1 MVPWSHLGDAG
12 FLSFSRKYQDA
23 SAPFPPRC
31 AAKQNRGFPPLV
43 SRVSVRLRT
52 PPRLQLAAQRA
63 TNLRLRDAA
72 SRPQFGFRRDAS
84 CIVFYGEAKGQSA
97 RKKSRRTIP
106 SQRYAQPQCCLCGS
120 RRKLKFNGS
129 QKPRQPL
136 HRPRVALRFTSL
148 SQRVRS
154 ESSARLLS
162 AYTRAGQLSFGISSL
177 TACGAFCLSETQIEF
192 DFVRPRLPFRVE
204 GGSRSA
210 HDTGFSA
217 LSSHLLEEPRDR
229 EILWENA
236 RVTPALRESLSAHL
250 SACRAALTVS
260 RRLFGSGRPAS
271 NPGDRHLKNIFL
283 VDSRW
288 LETAAATERREQ
300 RRCMSGWCERVG
312 PSGADVG
319 VSSWTQ
325 HRDFEER
332 RERPDETRRRLVA
345 SLSFPKF
352 SSLLAGDAH
361 ARPLDSGAVSKPN
374 LFLQAFPFDSNGPQR
389 PCGSR
394 ACWTSSL
401 PGREETGRTNWC
413 LSAEALR
420 ECGGR
425 GERPLF
431 VFKRMSKRI
440 RVPALAI
447 SPSLLAPPLAALLPA
462 ASPLSPFPAE
472 RPCGSASKAGA
483 STIPQTRV
491 ASSSVF
497 SLDLS
502 VDGTASAPVCKHFT
516 PDCLSF
522 CSLSARA
529 PSAVC
534 VLGARVRSVV
544 RLFAGGTRARGELSE
559 TGEGAPLERESVAS
573 GESNSRPKIE
583 EVRHRRMTETRND
596 RGRSRPQPL
605 RPAGVMPAV
614 CTPSSDPLPVDGV
627 PRLSSRF
634 HFPTHSGLSAA
645 RFAKETRDL
654 HFSAS
659 PSPLDSSSSS
669 SCSSALRRWK
679 LSSPTQ
685 CTRSSRT
692 AVRAGTGC
700 FLLCLILLLVLLAK
714 PAGELQDPEI
724 RWEGGEE
731 PAPRCRVGPYR
742 GSEDSAATEGER
754 RLRFAFEESEGE
766 GSLAETTTG
775 PVISRGRRLGPRA
788 DSAVSVFESSPLAS
802 RDRKHVSVPH
812 ARTSSF
818 QEITAIHHTAVSSSS
833 AASSR
838 GFSRSSARGETWRE
852 TWRRGEHAPAT
863 FADQFQDLREDEFNL
878 KVKLSMAR
886 SDDAGALARHRR
898 MPPDRGG
905 SRDRFPSFALYRG
918 DRLLPFLRCSSH
930 FRQYSPMLA
939 SSPFACG
946 QARSRVSP
954 KLQCRAKEDH
964 AAPERGPSVFSPPHR
979 SQPRPMQPEIPP
991 STGDEGAGEAVSAVA
1006 PSSTH
1011 LCVFSHKDPSGLA
1024 PLSSWPET
1032 RNIAVPV
1039 PAEAIASPSANL
1051 PAPRVHADDSRAA
1064 TFCTSSSST
1073 ANADCVSPGV
1083 SSLLARDAFS
1093 DSTLALIC
1101 PAGSTVRH
1109 RPCPGR
1115 ARAVDRGDTAGA
1127 GPAPV
1132 SVSPALGRKSRR
1144 PRLGRGQRRTD
1155 GLDSREQ
1162 REASHQGRDTRDR
1175 SYTTRLSSPLT
1186 DRRRRPL
1193 RVPSPSHAAS
1203 APSVLAEDVGD
1214 RELFRV
1220 PHAVSV
1226 GASHSVSC
1234 RRAWRSGVGVTGG
1247 ALPACQSRERSP
1259 EGEQCCGDNSRGE
1272 PRIPGRGSSRHT
1284 SETRRKSP
1292 REASSKEAPGEH
1304 SEGRGVDSSSSSV
1317 SAPGAEAPQ
1326 NTTQGFS
1333 DASREIRSNGSRD
1346 SLSEG
1351 DAGADMSNSFSSL
1364 SPSSF
1369 VSSPSSPSPGDI
1381 SSPSSLTAGSI
1392 ARPFASS
1399 LSRGSLPFSPRL
1411 AALVATAAAVAVRSS
1426 SPQAVHASAVS
1437 TPRSDGVRDDEG
1449 PLSGAVADRELSRS
1463 SASLPPLPAESR
1475 AERDELQ
1482 EPTRRRV
1489 SLVLGDARAQT
1500 ATFVES
1506 RNGAEESA
1514 VVDREF
1520 VPTSASLPLWPSAAV
1535 GREAETGDSPHSG
1548 WASSDQS
1555 SRLPSF
1561 RGETKGE
1568 EWSGERAADAERGSK
1583 AHALS
1588 TFRGQQPRESP
1599 FLAGSLLLSAE
1610 AATLPEPH
1618 VGTHAEEESAEEE
1631 RAVAGSG
1638 GVNDSIDSTSVE
1650 HQAKGLAFPQPLTD
1664 HETLSP
1670 VSASATSNKQA
1681 DMVSP
1686 TSSLPSSLAISAA
1699 VPLFAR
1705 DEGHESPREGV
1716 SGGGGRD
1723 SGVHSGVSE
1732 PPRIAAEDADA
1743 SDLLASTSG
1752 VSLSSSPPIAR
1763 FAAASSSSIVPH
1775 QVASS
1780 AGSLGRGETGGLA
1793 SEASESRLSSHGP
1806 SSLLEERERGR
1817 QREGDA
1823 RAGLQSLIVLSITG
1837 DLYHVTTN
1845 GSFVWQRSLGS
1856 SLATAFDLE
1865 PETSSSEDEP
1875 RRASTGPKK
1884 PRGDAEPRRS
1894 PKSPEAPGAQ
1904 GPPRAA
1910 ARVEDRGTSELA
1922 QTGLGRRLLPAHD
1935 GSLFFLDDDG
1945 SLTALHV
1952 SIPEVVNHLPFQ
1964 APLFPHVYF
1973 TGEREVRVTALD
1985 LETGQPIAGHRRRG
1999 RARGK
2004 GLRAKSSRQGARDRR
2019 TRRPRAPLAREP
2031 KRHGDSGGDRGGVEE
2046 EAGSRE
2052 EVQILED
2059 GSRRVRRDES
2069 REKPFVFESLSLAP
2083 RPEDV
2088 QENQETAETISGED
2102 DSEEETDEPR
2112 QLQFGVT
2119 VWKLWAV
2126 DNKAHTTQWGL
2137 KWVEVDALGS
2147 LTSPG
2152 AAPSSRVAYLRNIL
2166 RVDDDKLYLLPSPS
2180 FSSSPLGRVETRDGG
2195 DEGPAA
2201 EGPGDPFPAQPSSER
2216 LTRLRSSRASPASF
2230 APSFAPF
2237 TSTSPSQNTA
2247 PLFLKFPA
2255 PIAAVYVV
2263 GPPDGEGETEEPA
2276 RRGDRED
2283 GRSVLGTSRLV
2294 LLSDHEEDGSGDQ
2307 EVSSDPIR
2315 PWGEGT
2321 TTRGTAGEPSRM
2333 DETGRRL
2340 RDPAKNRRRKG
2351 GPGPLVTL
2359 ECIVRQWGEGA
2370 AAIPFA
2376 YVPSSQHA
2384 VRGDREAFPAFAPFA
2399 FPSQN
2404 AHSYASLLLPS
2415 MRRLGGSPGPAL
2427 APAPPRLPGHSGRR
2441 PAGTYPGD
2449 EPFDSL
2455 VWRDREV
2462 ALPAPPGPNYLED
2475 LKRPLG
2481 EEAHADDSLRDAH
2494 DKAGRDSRPHSLLP
2508 APLDFLPTS
2517 SVSSSLVPTDDR
2529 SPLSASFSASSLPSS
2544 HSSFSASH
2552 ASFPSSSLSLSS
2564 TPSPAHAPGSQRV
2577 LSPYALH
2584 NFRAPAP
2591 VQPVRLSHPEAFA
2604 SQVTL
2609 WSGWESPEFPLDSR
2623 MQSFPSGREKT
2634 VRSGALREPSGG
2646 FDAEDGDR
2654 EENRETADKI
2664 ARGAAPREGDET
2676 RKERARGKETPETD
2690 ASVGDGARHA
2700 LNVPQLEL
2708 SEKEGRALT
2717 PGGGTGAAV
2726 DEVGTRASPLY
2737 GVPPSQL
2744 PALYGAFDA
2753 APLSFNPVLSPVLS
2767 VLRRWVGRLTRPSAR
2782 FFLLPLLSPEPDEE
2796 RGSSAARPD
2805 DLLAGKARRHEG
2817 ADRATVCGVEDREAR
2832 SSALFFPSSSLNS
2845 FSPSSPSWL
2854 TPHAQ
2859 APPNYVVSLRP
2870 DSRRGDRR
2878 ACGAEGRRASS
2889 ENGPEPE
2896 ASPEPGLSWLAP
2908 GAWAADLLAPSWAA
2922 RLLFLLAAASSMF
2935 VVFRFRGLVSGLL
2948 AGVLG
2953 FLVPL
2958 AGHPW
2963 RPCARVLFLL
2973 LPPPLRPRVPL
2984 AEDGRDGEE
2993 REDAT
2998 DLLVRPIELQGAC
3011 TLLSAEEGA
3020 SPGHLR
3026 AGRRPSEVEERPGS
3040 GVVEDGAVSPHASGG
3055 QLALE
3060 AWSGASEV
3068 VALPRPL
3075 SSPVWATP
3083 RTFATPARSLDF
3095 DAFAASSLDATQNTH
3110 DGGSALS
3117 PTARALQ
3124 ARDARGGRDA
3134 SWAVPGKT
3142 GLRPPDGASSHGT
3155 LSAIAWTGRGGTSRE
3170 EIQRDQDARGQ
3181 TGAVAWGTETAP
3193 SAPADVAEDMRR
3205 LVLALESR
3213 ARKREG
3219 LTAEGRESHA
3229 DSGNRTPMY
3238 SCRTA
3243 SSVSMV
3249 SEDESD
3255 RRPQLEALG
3264 DLSSCREFAAEM
3276 GTDVQTPGEEASPR
3290 QGLAKSQWGDRG
3302 AGRQM
3307 RAEELRLSE
3316 LRARRKVDSPLV
3328 QTVGPPLALP
3338 GQGDIR
3344 FYRRGSSLAAVSS
3357 GGSVC
3362 SSSSFATAPNARG
3375 SRRSP
3380 APPLAPGACDP
3391 FGRHA
3396 GDTATEQGVSVASVL
3411 DLRCGE
3417 ERAAAE
3423 SPFSLVSSRST
3434 GERMRRAR
3442 APSSPM
3448 ELIGERMQ
3456 SSPFLEAIRSARA
3469 FADEASILP
3478 PPLVAASAGLPGPL
3492 PIVAPDSPDACCA
3505 GEEIGFIGAAAPGA
3519 GGGGMAFGGGRGRPA
3534 EPWEVRGRGGGEG
3547 QARPGDDTHDGIVG
3561 GGEGLPEGE
3570 KRQTERETVTPIY
3583 LPGGRMGGGYAG
3595 EMFSAEEWQRV
3606 MFRRAGRRC
3615 NSVGQLTVYGG
3626 GHEASRGSTAHAR
3639 GGMPKPLPPVLP
3651 PGVCAEAGATPQSD
3665 VLPVR
3670 PGPVSPRP
3678 QTADERKCGGD
3689 SGGSSGGRGTAMGLA
3704 DPNGGVQPLI
3714 GDVDSASASSPSV
3727 RAASSQAVASRLL
3740 PSGIHEVK
3748 QETVAVSLPS
3758 RGDSDEGATPESR
3771 FLTDGVSPSPIATR
3785 PSSTLPP
3792 GGGLPL
3798 APDEARGSL
3807 AHGDAL
3813 KALEALSGVTTAY
3826 VGSASGSV
3834 GDSANSASGAVLKVV
3849 NSEVAGVLD
3858 PSGLVLTSAARL
3870 LMAVGGGHATVEE
3883 GGTEQREAGLAG
3895 QEVHLAG
3902 AARPGD
3908 GLAKSTTHG
3917 GGVEGGE
3924 TEKGPL
3930 EAAADGG
3937 EGSAAALPPPA
3948 APPVEGGGATGA
3960 IVRAGLNV
3968 PEVAVVAPPV
3978 SPVPAKVDRG
3988 IPPDSSLAKLLENG
4002 RFERTFAIQKL
4013 VGQGGFGVVY
4023 QVRHL
4028 LEPGHP
4034 IYAVK
4039 LILLRLTLSEDISL
4053 RRDFREVAANRDLY
4067 SKHVVRYYTW
4077 WCEEPRFLPV
4087 ESLGGSRGALTDRR
4101 GVGSSAVR
4109 DSGPRASVGVTTLT
4123 MSPGCLDSA
4132 RGSSRFWMESRE
4144 AQKNLRRTIRDS
4156 AVCKSRRED
4165 LSSSFLAVY
4174 RQREECRRQT
4184 SGREATG
4191 GRGLAGNASGLWRRQ
4206 PARRRSLSEASCA
4219 STSTRRHGTAEREE
4233 LLAKSQTS
4241 HLSSEAKRDETLRG
4255 TLQRRRRSSFPVES
4269 ASQRRQDGRETL
4281 PAEFLE
4287 FSLRSAKD
4295 ARSQSRNTRSASA
4308 DSFSPTKKPER
4319 RRRSS
4324 LPLSLSCGSRSRE
4337 EHRQLERRR
4346 PRATSRYPSRYA
4358 GRERGR
4364 SRTDE
4369 GWKAEKKLRKSARGR
4384 RGSESSYTS
4393 EKTDLRSWC
4402 PRCEKQ
4408 RSVRPH
4414 SFPTAKRRAFSIPAL
4429 KERQEE
4435 REEEAFPSWFFEQDE
4450 DSFLTRGMR
4459 IEESND
4465 HAARARA
4472 HRLLC
4477 CSGDSFS
4484 DAECTYT
4491 NRGSGAFWGAGAEAP
4506 RSLQVSGG
4514 CTCRWTSGEET
4525 EGPREASGRGDP
4537 PGRGETKRGERRLS
4551 RGGEA
4556 SELRPAEA
4564 RQKTQARK
4572 KGKLRAQEW
4581 SGPDVSFDMN
4591 CYLNTQE
4598 RDMVVFEDE
4607 NSGESNRASSRRSR
4621 EDADSSRSTALNGQ
4635 GRERFSVDEEARREK
4650 EKNAEDSRR
4659 RGRTR
4664 RDLLEAIRPAE
4675 LAREKRNGLQP
4686 PAKETLYPVVLLI
4699 QMEMCNGVTLR
4710 EWLDRKDR
4718 STVAMGF
4725 VPSSKNRWHSM
4736 ELELFKQLMKG
4747 IRDIHERGIVH
4758 RDLKPENI
4766 FVDPDTLVLKIVD
4779 FGLAKFIQRE
4789 NPSGAA
4795 AGGAPGGLEPGGP
4808 GGADGLDV
4816 GERNREK
4823 QRQKIKGLLAK
4834 ARRMGKNM
4842 EMSYKGEVIGTP
4854 AYAAPEGGG
4863 LCDEKADI
4871 YSSALILLE
4880 LL

>member
-1 MVPWSHLGDAG
+1 
-12 FLSFSRKYQDA
+12 
-23 SAPFPPRC
+23 
-31 AAKQNRGFPPLV
+31 
-43 SRVSVRLRT
+43 
-52 PPRLQLAAQRA
+52 
-63 TNLRLRDAA
+63 
-72 SRPQFGFRRDAS
+72 
-84 CIVFYGEAKGQSA
+84 
-97 RKKSRRTIP
+97 
-106 SQRYAQPQCCLCGS
+106 
-120 RRKLKFNGS
+120 
-129 QKPRQPL
+129 
-136 HRPRVALRFTSL
+136 
-148 SQRVRS
+148 
-154 ESSARLLS
+154 
-162 AYTRAGQLSFGISSL
+162 
-177 TACGAFCLSETQIEF
+177 
-192 DFVRPRLPFRVE
+192 
-204 GGSRSA
+204 
-210 HDTGFSA
+210 
-217 LSSHLLEEPRDR
+217 
-229 EILWENA
+229 
-236 RVTPALRESLSAHL
+236 
-250 SACRAALTVS
+250 
-260 RRLFGSGRPAS
+260 
-271 NPGDRHLKNIFL
+271 
-283 VDSRW
+283 
-288 LETAAATERREQ
+288 
-300 RRCMSGWCERVG
+300 MSGWFERVG

-332 RERPDETRRRLVA
+332 RERRDETRRRLVV
-345 SLSFPKF
+345 SLSFPEL
-352 SSLLAGDAH
+352 SLLACEAH
-361 ARPLDSGAVSKPN
+361 ARLLDSAALSKNN
-374 LFLQAFPFDSNGPQR
+374 LFPQAFPFDSHGPQR
-389 PCGSR
+389 PCASP
-394 ACWTSSL
+394 ACSTSSL
-401 PGREETGRTNWC
+401 RGREETGRTDSH
-413 LSAEALR
+413 LSTEALR

-425 GERPLF
+425 EQKPLF
-431 VFKRMSKRI
+431 VFECVSKRTGG
-440 RVPALAI
+440 PSLAI
-447 SPSLLAPPLAALLPA
+447 SLSLLAAPSSSPRLSS
-462 ASPLSPFPAE
+462 ASLLSPRQAE
-472 RPCGSASKAGA
+472 RPCLSAGKVGA
-483 STIPQTRV
+483 STTPQPRV
-491 ASSSVF
+491 SSSSVF

-516 PDCLSF
+516 PDCLSSG

-534 VLGARVRSVV
+534 LLGARVRSVV
-544 RLFAGGTRARGELSE
+544 RLSAGGTRARGGASE
-559 TGEGAPLERESVAS
+559 TGESAPLERESVAS
-573 GESNSRPKIE
+573 GESNQRPKAE
-583 EVRHRRMTETRND
+583 EVRQRRMTETRND

-605 RPAGVMPAV
+605 RAAGVMPAV
-614 CTPSSDPLPVDGV
+614 CTPSSDPLPVDGL

-634 HFPTHSGLSAA
+634 HFLTHSGLSVA
-645 RFAKETRDL
+645 RLAKEARDR
-654 HFSAS
+654 HISVC
-659 PSPLDSSSSS
+659 PSPADSSSNS

-685 CTRSSRT
+685 RPRSSRA

-700 FLLCLILLLVLLAK
+700 FLLSLILLLLLLAN
-714 PAGELQDPEI
+714 PAGELQHTGS

-731 PAPRCRVGPYR
+731 PAPRCRVGPNR
-742 GSEDSAATEGER
+742 GSGDSAAAEGER
-754 RLRFAFEESEGE
+754 RPCVAFEESAVLE

-775 PVISRGRRLGPRA
+775 PPLTVCGRRLGTRA
-788 DSAVSVFESSPLAS
+788 SCAVCVFESSALAS
-802 RDRKHVSVPH
+802 LDRKHASVPH
-812 ARTSSF
+812 ALTSSF
-818 QEITAIHHTAVSSSS
+818 QDITAIHHAAVSSSS
-833 AASSR
+833 AVSSR
-838 GFSRSSARGETWRE
+838 GFSSSSARGETWRE
-852 TWRRGEHAPAT
+852 TRRRGELLPAT
-863 FADQFQDLREDEFNL
+863 FADQFHDLRENEFSL

-898 MPPDRGG
+898 PPPDRGG
-905 SRDRFPSFALYRG
+905 SRDRFPSIALYKG
-918 DRLLPFLRCSSH
+918 DRRLPFLPFSSH
-930 FRQYSPMLA
+930 FRQYSPLLA
-939 SSPFACG
+939 SWPFSCG
-946 QARSRVSP
+946 QARSRLSP
-954 KLQCRAKEDH
+954 KLQRRAKEDH
-964 AAPERGPSVFSPPHR
+964 AAPERGPSVFSLPHR

-991 STGDEGAGEAVSAVA
+991 STGDEGARDAASAVA
-1006 PSSTH
+1006 PSSPH
-1011 LCVFSHKDPSGLA
+1011 LYVFSDKDSSGLA
-1024 PLSSWPET
+1024 PVSSWPESRIT
-1032 RNIAVPV
+1032 VPL
-1039 PAEAIASPSANL
+1039 PAEAVAPRGCPLEPWVPEECEETGNTQLAPLPAPPSANL
-1051 PAPRVHADDSRAA
+1051 PSPCMHADESRAEA
-1064 TFCTSSSST
+1064 FCNTSSST
-1073 ANADCVSPGV
+1073 ATADRVSCGG
-1083 SSLLARDAFS
+1083 SSLLTRDAFS
-1093 DSTLALIC
+1093 DPTLALVC
-1101 PAGSTVRH
+1101 PPGATA
-1109 RPCPGR
+1109 RPRPRSGR
-1115 ARAVDRGDTAGA
+1115 TRAVDRGDTADA

-1132 SVSPALGRKSRR
+1132 SVSPALGRRSRR
-1144 PRLGRGQRRTD
+1144 QRLGKGQRRTD
-1155 GLDSREQ
+1155 GSDGREQ
-1162 REASHQGRDTRDR
+1162 REESHEGRDTRAR
-1175 SYTTRLSSPLT
+1175 SYATHLSSPHA
-1186 DRRRRPL
+1186 DRRKRPV
-1193 RVPSPSHAAS
+1193 RVASPSHPAS
-1203 APSVLAEDVGD
+1203 APSVFAGDVD
-1214 RELFRV
+1214 RERFGV
-1220 PHAVSV
+1220 PHAVSL
-1226 GASHSVSC
+1226 GASHSVNC
-1234 RRAWRSGVGVTGG
+1234 RRAWRWVGVTGS
-1247 ALPACQSRERSP
+1247 ALPACQSRERNP
-1259 EGEQCCGDNSRGE
+1259 EEEQCCGTSSRGE
-1272 PRIPGRGSSRHT
+1272 PRIRGRGSSRHT
-1284 SETRRKSP
+1284 SETRRNNP

-1304 SEGRGVDSSSSSV
+1304 SEDRGVDSSSSGV

-1326 NTTQGFS
+1326 NTAQGFS
-1333 DASREIRSNGSRD
+1333 DASREVRSNGSRD
-1346 SLSEG
+1346 SVSDG
-1351 DAGADMSNSFSSL
+1351 DACADVSSSVSSV
-1364 SPSSF
+1364 SPSSSVF
-1369 VSSPSSPSPGDI
+1369 SPSPPSPGNI
-1381 SSPSSLTAGSI
+1381 SSSSLASGSL

-1399 LSRGSLPFSPRL
+1399 LSRGSLPSSPRF

-1426 SPQAVHASAVS
+1426 SPQAVQASAVS
-1437 TPRSDGVRDDEG
+1437 TPQPDGVRGDEG
-1449 PLSGAVADRELSRS
+1449 RLSGDAAGHELSRS
-1463 SASLPPLPAESR
+1463 SASLSPRPAESR

-1482 EPTRRRV
+1482 ETTRTRV
-1489 SLVLGDARAQT
+1489 SLPLGGALPQT
-1500 ATFVES
+1500 SAFVES
-1506 RNGAEESA
+1506 RDGTEESE

-1520 VPTSASLPLWPSAAV
+1520 EPTSASLPLWPSAAL
-1535 GREAETGDSPHSG
+1535 GREAATGDSPHRG
-1548 WASSDQS
+1548 WASTDQR

-1561 RGETKGE
+1561 RGEAKGE
-1568 EWSGERAADAERGSK
+1568 ERSGEHAKDAQRGSE

-1588 TFRGQQPRESP
+1588 TFRDQQPLASTL
-1599 FLAGSLLLSAE
+1599 LAGSLLLSAE
-1610 AATLPEPH
+1610 AATPPQPRL
-1618 VGTHAEEESAEEE
+1618 GTHAEEESAKDE
-1631 RAVAGSG
+1631 RAFAGSG
-1638 GVNDSIDSTSVE
+1638 RASDFRESTSGE
-1650 HQAKGLAFPQPLTD
+1650 QQAEGLVSPQPLTD
-1664 HETLSP
+1664 HEAPTP

-1681 DMVSP
+1681 DAVSP
-1686 TSSLPSSLAISAA
+1686 TSSHPSSLATSAA
-1699 VPLFAR
+1699 VSLVTR
-1705 DEGHESPREGV
+1705 DEGRDRPREVV
-1716 SGGGGRD
+1716 SRGGGRD
-1723 SGVHSGVSE
+1723 TRVHSGVSE
-1732 PPRIAAEDADA
+1732 TPRVATEDADA
-1743 SDLLASTSG
+1743 NDLLASTSG
-1752 VSLSSSPPIAR
+1752 VSLASSPPVSR

-1775 QVASS
+1775 QAAGS

-1793 SEASESRLSSHGP
+1793 SEAPESRLSSHGP
-1806 SSLLEERERGR
+1806 SSLLEERERGS

-1823 RAGLQSLIVLSITG
+1823 RAGLQSLIVLSIMG

-1865 PETSSSEDEP
+1865 PEASSSED
-1875 RRASTGPKK
+1875 
-1884 PRGDAEPRRS
+1884 EPRRS

-1910 ARVEDRGTSELA
+1910 ARVEGGATSELA

-1999 RARGK
+1999 RTRGK
-2004 GLRAKSSRQGARDRR
+2004 GPRTKSSRQGARDRR
-2019 TRRPRAPLAREP
+2019 TRRPRAPLTREP
-2031 KRHGDSGGDRGGVEE
+2031 RRHGDSGRDRGGVEE
-2046 EAGSRE
+2046 ETGRRE
-2052 EVQILED
+2052 EVQVLED

-2088 QENQETAETISGED
+2088 QEDKETAETTSGED
-2102 DSEEETDEPR
+2102 DSEEEADEPR

-2147 LTSPG
+2147 LASPG

-2180 FSSSPLGRVETRDGG
+2180 FSPSPLGRVETRDGG

-2201 EGPGDPFPAQPSSER
+2201 ERPGDPFPAQPSSER
-2216 LTRLRSSRASPASF
+2216 LTRLRNPHTSPASF
-2230 APSFAPF
+2230 SPSFAPF

-2263 GPPDGEGETEEPA
+2263 GPPEGEGETEEPA

-2283 GRSVLGTSRLV
+2283 TRSVLGTSRVV
-2294 LLSDHEEDGSGDQ
+2294 LLSDHEEDGSGGQ
-2307 EVSSDPIR
+2307 AVSSDPIR
-2315 PWGEGT
+2315 PWSDGT
-2321 TTRGTAGEPSRM
+2321 ATRGAAGEPARM

-2340 RDPAKNRRRKG
+2340 RGPAKNRRRKG

-2404 AHSYASLLLPS
+2404 AHAYASLLLPS
-2415 MRRLGGSPGPAL
+2415 MRRLGGSSGPAL
-2427 APAPPRLPGHSGRR
+2427 APAPVPPQLPGPSGRM

-2449 EPFDSL
+2449 GPFDSL
-2455 VWRDREV
+2455 VWRDQEV

-2475 LKRPLG
+2475 LKRPQG

-2494 DKAGRDSRPHSLLP
+2494 DKAGGGPRPHSLLH

-2517 SVSSSLVPTDDR
+2517 AVSSSLVPTDDR
-2529 SPLSASFSASSLPSS
+2529 SPLSASFSSSSLPSS

-2564 TPSPAHAPGSQRV
+2564 TPSPARAPGSQRV
-2577 LSPYALH
+2577 VSPYALH

-2609 WSGWESPEFPLDSR
+2609 WSGWESPEFLLDSR

-2654 EENRETADKI
+2654 EENRENANKMS
-2664 ARGAAPREGDET
+2664 REAAPREGAET
-2676 RKERARGKETPETD
+2676 RKERTRGKETPETD
-2690 ASVGDGARHA
+2690 ASVVGDGARHA
-2700 LNVPQLEL
+2700 LAVPRLEL
-2708 SEKEGRALT
+2708 SEKEGRALS

-2726 DEVGTRASPLY
+2726 NEVGTRASPLY

-2744 PALYGAFDA
+2744 PALYGAFDS

-2782 FFLLPLLSPEPDEE
+2782 FFSLPLLSPGPEEE
-2796 RGSSAARPD
+2796 RGSAATRAD

-2817 ADRATVCGVEDREAR
+2817 ADRATVCGVEDREAH

-2896 ASPEPGLSWLAP
+2896 ASPEPDLSWLAP
-2908 GAWAADLLAPSWAA
+2908 GAWDADLLAPSWAA
-2922 RLLFLLAAASSMF
+2922 RLLFLLAAASSVF
-2935 VVFRFRGLVSGLL
+2935 VVFRFRGLFSGVL

-2953 FLVPL
+2953 FFVPL
-2958 AGHPW
+2958 AGQRW

-2973 LPPPLRPRVPL
+2973 LPPPLRPRAPL
-2984 AEDGRDGEE
+2984 AEDGLDGEE

-2998 DLLVRPIELQGAC
+2998 SPLVRPIELQDLC
-3011 TLLSAEEGA
+3011 TLLSVEEGA

-3026 AGRRPSEVEERPGS
+3026 AGRRPSEVEERRGS
-3040 GVVEDGAVSPHASGG
+3040 GAVEGGTESPHASGG
-3055 QLALE
+3055 ELALE
-3060 AWSGASEV
+3060 AWRGASEV
-3068 VALPRPL
+3068 GPLPRPL

-3083 RTFATPARSLDF
+3083 RTFATPARSFEF
-3095 DAFAASSLDATQNTH
+3095 DAFAASSLDATQSMH
-3110 DGGSALS
+3110 DAGTALS

-3124 ARDARGGRDA
+3124 ARDARGGRYA

-3142 GLRPPDGASSHGT
+3142 GVRPPDGTSSHCT
-3155 LSAIAWTGRGGTSRE
+3155 LSAIAWTGRGRTSRE
-3170 EIQRDQDARGQ
+3170 EIQRDEDDRGRV
-3181 TGAVAWGTETAP
+3181 GAVAWGTETAP

-3205 LVLALESR
+3205 LVLALECR
-3213 ARKREG
+3213 ATKREG
-3219 LTAEGRESHA
+3219 LTAEGRESRG

-3243 SSVSMV
+3243 SSVSV
-3249 SEDESD
+3249 FSEDESE

-3264 DLSSCREFAAEM
+3264 DLSGCRDFAAET
-3276 GTDVQTPGEEASPR
+3276 GTGVQTPGEDASPR
-3290 QGLAKSQWGDRG
+3290 HALAKSQWDDRG
-3302 AGRQM
+3302 VGRQM
-3307 RAEELRLSE
+3307 RGDELQLSAV
-3316 LRARRKVDSPLV
+3316 RARRNVDSPLV

-3362 SSSSFATAPNARG
+3362 SSSSFAAAPSARG
-3375 SRRSP
+3375 PRRSP
-3380 APPLAPGACDP
+3380 APQLPPGAFDT
-3391 FGRHA
+3391 FGRHT
-3396 GDTATEQGVSVASVL
+3396 GDNATDEGLSVASVL

-3434 GERMRRAR
+3434 GERKRRAR

-3448 ELIGERMQ
+3448 ELIGDRMQ
-3456 SSPFLEAIRSARA
+3456 SSPFLESIRSART
-3469 FADEASILP
+3469 FADDVSILP

-3492 PIVAPDSPDACCA
+3492 PIVAPDSSDACCA
-3505 GEEIGFIGAAAPGA
+3505 REETGLIGAAAAGA
-3519 GGGGMAFGGGRGRPA
+3519 GGDWAAFGGGRGRPA
-3534 EPWEVRGRGGGEG
+3534 EPREVRGRGGGED
-3547 QARPGDDTHDGIVG
+3547 QAWPGDDTQDGTVG
-3561 GGEGLPEGE
+3561 GGEGLAECE

-3626 GHEASRGSTAHAR
+3626 GHEASRGSTAHPR
-3639 GGMPKPLPPVLP
+3639 GGLSKPLPPVLP
-3651 PGVCAEAGATPQSD
+3651 LGVRAEAGATPQSD

-3670 PGPVSPRP
+3670 PGTVSPRP
-3678 QTADERKCGGD
+3678 QTADERGGRD
-3689 SGGSSGGRGTAMGLA
+3689 SGGSSGRRGTATGLA
-3704 DPNGGVQPLI
+3704 EPDGGLQPLI
-3714 GDVDSASASSPSV
+3714 RDVDSASASPPSV
-3727 RAASSQAVASRLL
+3727 RADSSQAVASRPL
-3740 PSGIHEVK
+3740 PSVVHEVK
-3748 QETVAVSLPS
+3748 QEIVAISLPS
-3758 RGDSDEGATPESR
+3758 RGESDEGATLESR
-3771 FLTDGVSPSPIATR
+3771 FLTDAVSPSPMATR
-3785 PSSTLPP
+3785 PSSTFPP
-3792 GGGLPL
+3792 GGLPL

-3834 GDSANSASGAVLKVV
+3834 GDSANSASGAILKVV
-3849 NSEVAGVLD
+3849 NSEVAGGID
-3858 PSGLVLTSAARL
+3858 PSGLLLTSAARL
-3870 LMAVGGGHATVEE
+3870 LMAVGGERAKVEE
-3883 GGTEQREAGLAG
+3883 GGTQQREAGLAG
-3895 QEVHLAG
+3895 QEAHVAG
-3902 AARPGD
+3902 AARPLD
-3908 GLAKSTTHG
+3908 GLAKPKTHG

-3930 EAAADGG
+3930 ESAADGG

-3960 IVRAGLNV
+3960 IVVRAGLNF

-3978 SPVPAKVDRG
+3978 SPVPNKVDRG

-4109 DSGPRASVGVTTLT
+4109 DSGPRASAGVTTLT

-4132 RGSSRFWMESRE
+4132 RVSSRFWMESRE
-4144 AQKNLRRTIRDS
+4144 AQKGLRRTHRDS
-4156 AVCKSRRED
+4156 AACRSRRED
-4165 LSSSFLAVY
+4165 LSASFLAIY

-4184 SGREATG
+4184 SGRETAG
-4191 GRGLAGNASGLWRRQ
+4191 DSGLDGNAYGLWRRQ
-4206 PARRRSLSEASCA
+4206 PARRRSSSEASCA
-4219 STSTRRHGTAEREE
+4219 STSTRRRGTAEREE

-4241 HLSSEAKRDETLRG
+4241 HLSSEARDDTVRETLE
-4255 TLQRRRRSSFPVES
+4255 RRRRGSFPVEI
-4269 ASQRRQDGRETL
+4269 ASRRRQDDLESL

-4287 FSLRSAKD
+4287 ASLGSAED
-4295 ARSQSRNTRSASA
+4295 ARSQSRSMRSASA
-4308 DSFSPTKKPER
+4308 DCFSPTKKPAR

-4324 LPLSLSCGSRSRE
+4324 LPSSLSCRSPSRE
-4337 EHRQLERRR
+4337 EHRQLEEGI
-4346 PRATSRYPSRYA
+4346 PRAVSRYPSRYA

-4364 SRTDE
+4364 HRTDE
-4369 GWKAEKKLRKSARGR
+4369 GWKAEKKRRKSGRGR
-4384 RGSESSYTS
+4384 RGSESSHTS
-4393 EKTDLRSWC
+4393 EKTDVRAWC

-4408 RSVRPH
+4408 RSGRPQ

-4429 KERQEE
+4429 KERPEE

-4450 DSFLTRGMR
+4450 DSFLSRGMR
-4459 IEESND
+4459 MEESND

-4491 NRGSGAFWGAGAEAP
+4491 NAGSGAFWGGAGAEAP

-4525 EGPREASGRGDP
+4525 EGPRADGGRGDQSV
-4537 PGRGETKRGERRLS
+4537 RGETKRGERRLS

-4572 KGKLRAQEW
+4572 RGELRAEEW

-4621 EDADSSRSTALNGQ
+4621 EDADSSRSSALNGE
-4635 GRERFSVDEEARREK
+4635 GPERFSVDKQARREK

-4686 PAKETLYPVVLLI
+4686 AAKETLYPVVLLI

-4789 NPSGAA
+4789 NPSGATG
-4795 AGGAPGGLEPGGP
+4795 GGAPAGLEPGGP
-4808 GGADGLDV
+4808 GGADGLEL

-4880 LL
+4880 LLCPRFTTVMERVKTLEDFKTSYSVPQHIRLHLHPWYLLMKEMARPEPQHRPSAYTVLKHVKMLLTPPGETQSQRVMLLYPEPGSPQLDASASPSGALGPLLSSSPALEPSAFPAEPSFPAPIGSVSPFSSSSSSSGAAETLSFALDDAASSATAEECDEAEKPSAESPGVETLGDRAHGVLLRQGRGKNERD